1 MIKQQ
6 GQLSLM
12 FRIVVLFFICLN
24 LSYADKKVEVFSA
37 SMDSNG
43 SLVKANDDVVVLYD
57 DMYIS
62 AESASFD
69 RDAGI
74 IELYGDVT
82 VLKGA
87 QYFSMGDYLML
98 NTQKDTKQFR
108 PFFFQEHTDEL
119 WMSARSAKA
128 EVKKYE
134 LHTGVVSSCN
144 PQDPDWT
151 IRFSSGYYDGEDQ
164 WMQMYNARLYAGEIP
179 VFYLPYFAYPTDT
192 TRRTGLL
199 LPILGLSDDEG
210 FMYEQPIYIAESP
223 YWDLELLPQMRS
235 NRGEGL
241 YTNFRFV
248 DSPRSSG
255 SLVFGGFNEKD
266 SYLRE
271 FNLQNDQH
279 YGVEFDYQ
287 HRGFLK
293 DWFDWDVEGDSG
305 IYSDITY
312 LNDVE
317 YLNLKKHD
325 TLDYATTSQVTSKV
339 NAFLNQSENYYGAY
353 AKYFIDLNVNSN
365 EDTIQNLPILQ
376 YHHFLN
382 TLLDDHFLYS
392 FDYRGNNFYR
402 EGSKNAIQNE
412 VKVPLKLQFP
422 LLDEYL
428 TLSLS
433 ENLYASQISFHGSD
447 DQIASQGY
455 SSGVYLQDFQNVELN
470 TNLVKAFDDFTHSV
484 GLTLSYIH
492 PGDEKRSG
500 FYDDYEDEF
509 KQNQEN
515 STPCVGGPCEYDNTA
530 SVLEQAT
537 IEFTQFIFADDGDEK
552 LYHRLKQPLI
562 YESGYDKYGDLE
574 NELRYYFTPELSY
587 YNNTFYNYDRNV
599 ITKTQNTIGYNDN
612 IFKINLSH
620 LYEDKLFVDS
630 ITNQETRE
638 NTRYLTASAAYNY
651 SKKWGYY
658 AGYSYD
664 IETSETKNRNI
675 GMTFNKRCWGVDLK
689 YVENI
694 RPTLDASGQ
703 SIGIKD
709 KVVYLVLNLRP
720 IGGFDV
726 HYKQSEN

>member
-1 MIKQQ
+1 
-6 GQLSLM
+6 M